1 MKINVAGRQVEPLVL
16 LLVVANVWIAVTLAT
31 VALTIWA
38 LVCIGIGL
46 VNLPMTLLRRKGR
59 A

>member
-1 MKINVAGRQVEPLVL
+1 MKINVGGNQVEPLVL
-16 LLVVANVWIAVTLAT
+16 LLVVANVWLAVTLAT
-31 VALTIWA
+31 VVLTIWA
-38 LVCIGIGL
+38 LVCIGIAL